1 VTSSQILKKF
11 WQRKYKDNL
20 KLFRRSIRTAI
31 KSPSLALD
39 YLSFRRKTSNYDWS
53 EAGLMVN
60 QIAERAN
67 KLKDSRLVKEM
78 AEASLRLGNQVSYT
92 KWQVEI
98 ERINGNFRPNDWSG
112 EDLSDATLWISFRET
127 EKQGLSNGLN
137 LTGYVKKASNGA
149 KYTVL
154 VVEKRLVDIFARTL
168 PNVRVVASPAQA
180 KAIQG
185 TRLVLAN
192 SLILRSIIGV
202 NQDTLDSLYIPLLP
216 NKEIAL
222 ELSEKY
228 KHKNLENLPFIGI
241 EWGTFGPRK
250 DEAPIK
256 FWVDLVKS
264 INVVFVILQYKYD
277 GYSSVVSALELA
289 APNRIIV
296 DDSVNQLVD
305 LDRFSAQLSI
315 LDAMVSTH
323 SSDSHF
329 AGALGVPTYLICDD
343 LFRRSC
349 PVQSF
354 NKIPWYPNSVL
365 YGKNNREWST
375 VFNELK
381 KDLVEKYD
389 KNSSHN

>member
-1 VTSSQILKKF
+1 MTSSQILKKF

-78 AEASLRLGNQVSYT
+78 AEASLRLGDQVSYT

-154 VVEKRLVDIFARTL
+154 VVERRLVDIFARTL
-168 PNVRVVASPAQA
+168 PNVRVVAGPSQA

-202 NQDTLDSLYIPLLP
+202 NQDTIDSLYIPLLP
-216 NKEIAL
+216 NKETAL

-228 KHKNLENLPFIGI
+228 KHKNQENLPFIGI

-256 FWVDLVKS
+256 LWVDLVKS

-277 GYSSVVSALELA
+277 DHSSVVSALELA

-305 LDRFSAQLSI
+305 LNQFSAQLSI

-323 SSDSHF
+323 SSDSDF
-329 AGALGVPTYLICDD
+329 AGALGIPTYLVCDD
-343 LFRRSC
+343 LFRRAC

-354 NKIPWYPNSVL
+354 NKIPWFPNAVL

-381 KDLVEKYD
+381 KDLIEKYD

>member
-1 VTSSQILKKF
+1 MTSSRILRKF

-39 YLSFRRKTSNYDWS
+39 YLSFRRRTSNYDWS
-53 EAGLMVN
+53 EASLMVN

-67 KLKDSRLVKEM
+67 ELKDSRLVKEM
-78 AEASLRLGNQVSYT
+78 AEASLRLGDQVSYT
-92 KWQVEI
+92 KWQVEMA
-98 ERINGNFRPNDWSG
+98 RINGNFRPNDWSG

-168 PNVRVVASPAQA
+168 PNVRVVAGPSQA

-256 FWVDLVKS
+256 LWVDLVKS

-277 GYSSVVSALELA
+277 DHSSVVSALELA

-305 LDRFSAQLSI
+305 LNQFSAQLSI

-323 SSDSHF
+323 SSDSDF
-329 AGALGVPTYLICDD
+329 AGALGIPTYLVCDD
-343 LFRRSC
+343 LFRRAC

-354 NKIPWYPNSVL
+354 NKIPWFPNAVL

-381 KDLVEKYD
+381 KDLIEKYD

>member
-1 VTSSQILKKF
+1 
-11 WQRKYKDNL
+11 
-20 KLFRRSIRTAI
+20 
-31 KSPSLALD
+31 
-39 YLSFRRKTSNYDWS
+39 
-53 EAGLMVN
+53 MVN

-67 KLKDSRLVKEM
+67 ELKDSRLVKEM
-78 AEASLRLGNQVSYT
+78 AEASLRLGDQVSYT
-92 KWQVEI
+92 KWQVEMA
-98 ERINGNFRPNDWSG
+98 RINGNFRPNDWSG

-127 EKQGLSNGLN
+127 EKQGLSTGLN

-168 PNVRVVASPAQA
+168 PNVRVVAGPSQA

-202 NQDTLDSLYIPLLP
+202 NQDTIDSLYIPLLP
-216 NKEIAL
+216 NKETAL

-228 KHKNLENLPFIGI
+228 KHKNQENLPFIGI

-256 FWVDLVKS
+256 LWVDLVKS

-277 GYSSVVSALELA
+277 DHSSVVSALELA

-305 LDRFSAQLSI
+305 LNQFSAQLSI

-323 SSDSHF
+323 SSDSDF
-329 AGALGVPTYLICDD
+329 AGALGIPTYLVCDD
-343 LFRRSC
+343 LFRRAC

-354 NKIPWYPNSVL
+354 NKIPWFPNAVL

-381 KDLVEKYD
+381 KDLIEKYD

>member
-1 VTSSQILKKF
+1 MTSSQILKKF

-78 AEASLRLGNQVSYT
+78 AEASLRLGDQVSYT

-154 VVEKRLVDIFARTL
+154 VVERRLVDIFARTL
-168 PNVRVVASPAQA
+168 PNVRVVAAPAQA

-202 NQDTLDSLYIPLLP
+202 NQDTIDSLYIPLLP
-216 NKEIAL
+216 NKETAL

-228 KHKNLENLPFIGI
+228 KHKNQENLPFIGI

-256 FWVDLVKS
+256 LWVDLVKS

-305 LDRFSAQLSI
+305 LNQFSAQLSI

-323 SSDSHF
+323 SSDSDF
-329 AGALGVPTYLICDD
+329 AGALGIPTYLVCDD
-343 LFRRSC
+343 LFRRAC

-354 NKIPWYPNSVL
+354 NKIPWFPNAVL

-381 KDLVEKYD
+381 KDLIEKYD

>member
-1 VTSSQILKKF
+1 MTSSQILKKF

-78 AEASLRLGNQVSYT
+78 AEASLRLGDQVSYT

-168 PNVRVVASPAQA
+168 PNVRVVAAPAQA

-202 NQDTLDSLYIPLLP
+202 NQNTLDSLYIPLLP
-216 NKEIAL
+216 NKETAL

-228 KHKNLENLPFIGI
+228 KHKNQENLPFIGI

-256 FWVDLVKS
+256 LWVDLVKS

-305 LDRFSAQLSI
+305 LNQFSAQLSI

-323 SSDSHF
+323 SSDSDF
-329 AGALGVPTYLICDD
+329 AGALGIPTYLVCDD
-343 LFRRSC
+343 LFRRAC

-354 NKIPWYPNSVL
+354 NKIPWFPNAVL

>member
-1 VTSSQILKKF
+1 MTLKQKLKTLY
-11 WQRKYKDNL
+11 QRAYKDKL
-20 KLFRRSIRTAI
+20 KLFRRTIRTSL
-31 KSPSLALD
+31 KDPNLALD
-39 YLSFRRKTSNYDWS
+39 YLRFRRLTAKKHWKLAQPMLDKI
-53 EAGLMVN
+53 GG
-60 QIAERAN
+60 RAVRI
-67 KLKDSRLVKEM
+67 KDARLVKEV
-78 AEASLRLGNQVSYT
+78 AEASLRLGDQVSYT

-98 ERINGNFRPNDWSG
+98 ARINGNFRPNDWTG

-137 LTGYVKKASNGA
+137 LTGYVKKVSNGA

-154 VVEKRLVDIFARTL
+154 VVEKRLVNIFARTL
-168 PNVRVVASPAQA
+168 PSVRVVAAPAQA

-216 NKEIAL
+216 HKEVAL

-228 KHKNLENLPFIGI
+228 KHKNQENLPFIGI

-349 PVQSF
+349 PIQSF